1 MLWKLGIWGAWVIV
15 AALHWQLVASEWF
28 DKKPVE
34 VILGFFVV
42 GALAVLVAKITGGTG
57 PALEAWDPK
66 KDAPEPEKEASPV
79 TREVGRGATPRKSA
93 SGKGEALPALVKTEE
108 VIVEKKEEG
117 EEPQI
122 TGAVPVA
129 APKSILKKT

>member
-57 PALEAWDPK
+57 PASTTVITWAIRR
-66 KDAPEPEKEASPV
+66 AH
-79 TREVGRGATPRKSA
+79 
-93 SGKGEALPALVKTEE
+93 SG
-108 VIVEKKEEG
+108 ID
-117 EEPQI
+117 
-122 TGAVPVA
+122 
-129 APKSILKKT
+129 